1 MQKDLPYPCLLG
13 VKGSDLAKR
22 PVLVWTRHM
31 LTAYSGAQQIGVSE
45 CWRDGLS
52 SNHPGAA

>member
-1 MQKDLPYPCLLG
+1 MQKRPPLSLSLG
-13 VKGSDLAKR
+13 VMGSELAKR

-31 LTAYSGAQQIGVSE
+31 LTAYSGAQQIGVSG
-45 CWRDGLS
+45 CWRHGLS